1 MASEQR
7 PGHHDRHERHLAAVR
22 QSLAWAD
29 EAAGAG
35 DHATALGWLD
45 AVAAVGD
52 EVPAA
57 YTTKRESWL
66 QAARAAEQPP
76 T

>member
-7 PGHHDRHERHLAAVR
+7 PGHHDRPERHLAAVR

-45 AVAAVGD
+45 VVEAVG
-52 EVPAA
+52 EVPAS